1 MSSLRT
7 RVVGVCHQCQSVSPF
22 KTIFRSQSVSAQPL
36 VQADLLKGRPYRK
49 HPGVTNLK
57 AQRLPDELQ
66 RGALYII
73 KNAQVS
79 DLTEKAQRLSNF
91 LWSRKRKVEDA
102 QLRAKAMALE
112 KALWSASQEHPTEGE
127 DGNLEDRIKKQ
138 VLYDL
143 RKNTYHWT
151 PIRYDEALGL
161 VFMASR
167 LAGGYAAVRRA
178 LHEIK
183 KRDSS
188 FSPRS
193 LLDFGSGLGT
203 VVWAS
208 HSLWAESLREMVCVD
223 SSGAMNELAARLL
236 RGGDEQ
242 NKPFIDN
249 VYFRQFLPVSPK
261 VQSDLVVG
269 AFALSELGSSKE
281 RQDGALTLW
290 RKTGS
295 YLVLV
300 ENGTMDG
307 HSILMEARDTIL
319 KNEDKVVYDH
329 RMPSVFA
336 PCTHALPC
344 PKMMQRL
351 SVPCNFVQSYYPL
364 SLTKKQENSQEKF
377 SYLIISRTGSAEQG
391 DRLAGTEEVEWG
403 RLTTPVIRRPRRV
416 HCQLCC
422 SSGELKRLVV
432 TARLHGRDTYRCARS
447 SDWGDRLPVVLAED
461 EDDVTVQSDNEP
473 S

>member
-1 MSSLRT
+1 MSALRL
-7 RVVGVCHQCQSVSPF
+7 RVLGGCIQCQSILPLKMV
-22 KTIFRSQSVSAQPL
+22 FRAQSVSAQPL
-36 VQADLLKGRPYRK
+36 VQADFLKGSPHRK

-57 AQRLPDELQ
+57 AQHLPDDLV

-79 DLTEKAQRLSNF
+79 DLAGKSQRLSNF

-102 QLRAKAMALE
+102 QLRAKAVALE
-112 KALWSASQEHPTEGE
+112 KTLRSASQNHPTEVE
-127 DGNLEDRIKKQ
+127 DSNLEARIRRQ
-138 VLYDL
+138 VLNKL
-143 RKNTYHWT
+143 KKTTYHWT
-151 PIRYDEALGL
+151 PLRYDEALG
-161 VFMASR
+161 VVYMASR

-178 LHEIK
+178 LYEIK
-183 KRDSS
+183 KREPS
-188 FSPRS
+188 FSPQS

-208 HSLWAESLREMVCVD
+208 HSLWADSLREMVCVD
-223 SSGAMNELAARLL
+223 SSGAMNDLADQLL
-236 RGGDEQ
+236 RGGDE
-242 NKPFIDN
+242 KSKAFIDN

-269 AFALSELGSSKE
+269 AFALAELGTSKE
-281 RQDGALTLW
+281 REDAILTLW

-307 HSILMEARDTIL
+307 YTILMEARNTIL
-319 KNEDKVVYDH
+319 KNEDKVVHDN

-336 PCTHALPC
+336 PCTHELPC
-344 PKMMQRL
+344 PKMMQKL
-351 SVPCNFVQSYYPL
+351 AVPCNFVQPYLPL
-364 SLTKKQENSQEKF
+364 PLIKNLESHQEKF
-377 SYLIISRTGSAEQG
+377 SYLIISRMDSAAQG
-391 DRLAGTEEVEWG
+391 DRHAGAEDVEWA
-403 RLTTPVIRRPRRV
+403 RLTAPVLRRPRRA

-432 TARLHGRDTYRCARS
+432 TARLHGRDTYRCARK
-447 SDWGDRLPVVLAED
+447 SDWGDRLPIVLAED
-461 EDDVTVQSDNEP
+461 EIDVNDQSDNEP

>member
-1 MSSLRT
+1 MSSLRI
-7 RVVGVCHQCQSVSPF
+7 RVLGRCIQSGLPLKMVQ
-22 KTIFRSQSVSAQPL
+22 RAQSVSAQPL
-36 VQADLLKGRPYRK
+36 VQADFLKGGPHRK

-57 AQRLPDELQ
+57 AQHIPDELM

-79 DLTEKAQRLSNF
+79 DLAGKSQRLSNF

-102 QLRAKAMALE
+102 QLRAKAVALE
-112 KALWSASQEHPTEGE
+112 KAFLSTSQKHPTEVE
-127 DGNLEDRIKKQ
+127 DGNLEAHIRRQ

-143 RKNTYHWT
+143 RKTTYHWT
-151 PIRYDEALGL
+151 PLRYDEALG
-161 VFMASR
+161 VVYMASR

-178 LHEIK
+178 LYEIK
-183 KRDSS
+183 KRDPS
-188 FSPRS
+188 FSPHS

-208 HSLWAESLREMVCVD
+208 YSLWADSLREMVCVD
-223 SSGAMNELAARLL
+223 SSGAMNDLADQLL

-242 NKPFIDN
+242 SKAFIDN

-269 AFALSELGSSKE
+269 AFALSELGTSKE
-281 RQDGALTLW
+281 RQDAILTLW

-307 HSILMEARDTIL
+307 HSILMEARNTVL

-344 PKMMQRL
+344 PKMVQRL
-351 SVPCNFVQSYYPL
+351 AVPCNFVQPYFPL
-364 SLTKKQENSQEKF
+364 PLTKNQESHQVKF
-377 SYLIISRTGSAEQG
+377 SYLIISRMGSAAQG
-391 DRLAGTEEVEWG
+391 DRRAGVEEVEWA
-403 RLTTPVIRRPRRV
+403 RLTAPVLRRPRRV

-422 SSGELKRLVV
+422 SSGELKQLVV

-461 EDDVTVQSDNEP
+461 EIDVNVQSDNEP